1 MKKIIMALC
10 ILVCVLA
17 LASCGSSSNEI
28 LHLGVNAVI
37 TEIDA
42 PNKTIIVRD
51 ADERGILGEKC
62 LIDCSEIPL
71 IYCQYDTHQVKEIS
85 FDNLQVN
92 DDVILSIRDSEIES
106 YKNEHGQVGSIKI
119 EQLQLGTQR
128 IQ

>member
-1 MKKIIMALC
+1 MKKIILALC
-10 ILVCVLA
+10 LLVFSLT
-17 LASCGSSSNEI
+17 LASCGSSSDEI

-42 PNKTIIVRD
+42 QNKTIIVRD
-51 ADERGILGEKC
+51 AGKQGFLGEKC

-71 IYCQYDTHQVKEIS
+71 IYCRYDTHQVQDIS
-85 FDNLQVN
+85 FDDLQVN
-92 DDVILSIRDSEIES
+92 DDVILSIRESEIES
-106 YKNEHGQVGSIKI
+106 YKNENGQSGAIKI